1 MEWYVRFYDSSCSCN
16 SSSALLGKKE
26 ESPFYIFYVI
36 PMVNADGVIN
46 GSDLALILVGWGQ
59 PSSPYDLDGNGIV
72 NGADLAIILVG
83 WGLCP

>member
-1 MEWYVRFYDSSCSCN
+1 MGDDDPISVTLLKTSSGWQLTRGGEPYEIC
-16 SSSALLGKKE
+16 G
-26 ESPFYIFYVI
+26 
-36 PMVNADGVIN
+36 
-46 GSDLALILVGWGQ
+46 VGWGQ